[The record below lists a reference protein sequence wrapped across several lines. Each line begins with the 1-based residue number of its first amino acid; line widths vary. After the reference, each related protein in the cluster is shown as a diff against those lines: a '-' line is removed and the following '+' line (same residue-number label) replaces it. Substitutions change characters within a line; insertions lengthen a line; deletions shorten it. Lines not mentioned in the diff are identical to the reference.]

1 MGGERLST
9 LSPRGR
15 VTVLGMRVWT
25 GCAWVIAAAF
35 IVSTLVAIVGAVVFV
50 AGWLLLA
57 AVPIVF
63 VYALAES
70 TFSSVELAHSR
81 STAFVAATGVFVTST
96 AVLAAVAVLL
106 FR

>member
-1 MGGERLST
+1 
-9 LSPRGR
+9 
-15 VTVLGMRVWT
+15 MRVWT

-35 IVSTLVAIVGAVVFV
+35 IVSTLVAIVGAIVFV

>member
-1 MGGERLST
+1 M
-9 LSPRGR
+9 
-15 VTVLGMRVWT
+15 
-25 GCAWVIAAAF
+25 IAAAF